1 MCCVDIYVFILS
13 LQPTRPRAPVPNP
26 DFVPPTKKR
35 AVVKVEKKPTEVV
48 IDGCDDNMLPAERLE
63 VSGQSDSSVQA
74 TPLDKNRIKATKS
87 SFNDKKIKSVKSSV
101 YKAESSTQVELLL
114 PCSSSELSNSELVQ
128 ALTDAIEILGKQAQE
143 SNSSGVQI
151 ISEASDTPLHT
162 TKSQDA
168 QHQSSIVNN
177 SGTTVTETQVKPP
190 ASSSINV
197 CVKPQAIAPK
207 PNPVQHILPK
217 PTILH
222 KPTTQ
227 TGNITT
233 AVNTAPVSQCV
244 ADSPCKQQ
252 LHVPHKPSDNQKLS
266 HPSSRQGKQQ
276 QVSTQSLKP
285 ANKQHASSQSH
296 KLSDKQQPPPETIEQ
311 PPPKTTIQ
319 SPKQQASARSPIL
332 TTEAEQISAK
342 ASLSSSKQQPSIH
355 STKPTNEQQT
365 SSTSSNLSGKLK
377 PSTPS
382 STTPRKQKTSASIKS
397 TKQSREKTV
406 VSTIMSSNQKVLCSN
421 TPKIMPKMPK
431 PKVHVVDLVEERG
444 HPAKAED
451 KSKIISDAMQFA
463 AFAAE
468 ALNLQNQSELT
479 VLISRNEQGE
489 PVFIL
494 QPPT

>member
-1 MCCVDIYVFILS
+1 MCGIDIYVFILS

-48 IDGCDDNMLPAERLE
+48 IDGCHEYTLPAERLQ
-63 VSGQSDSSVQA
+63 VSGQSVSSVQA
-74 TPLDKNRIKATKS
+74 TPLDKKRIKAAKS
-87 SFNDKKIKSVKSSV
+87 SFNDKNIQLVKSSV
-101 YKAESSTQVELLL
+101 DIPESSTQVELLL
-114 PCSSSELSNSELVQ
+114 PCSSAEQSNSELVQ

-151 ISEASDTPLHT
+151 ISEASDMPLHT
-162 TKSQDA
+162 TNSQDA
-168 QHQSSIVNN
+168 RHQSSVVNN

-190 ASSSINV
+190 ASSSVNV
-197 CVKPQAIAPK
+197 CVKPQVIAPK

-233 AVNTAPVSQCV
+233 AVNTATVSQCV

-266 HPSSRQGKQQ
+266 HPSSRQAKQQ
-276 QVSTQSLKP
+276 QISSQSLKP

-296 KLSDKQQPPPETIEQ
+296 KLSDKQQPS
-311 PPPKTTIQ
+311 PKTTEQ
-319 SPKQQASARSPIL
+319 SPIQQASARSPIL
-332 TTEAEQISAK
+332 TTEAEQISAQ
-342 ASLSSSKQQPSIH
+342 ASLSGSKQQPSIH
-355 STKPTNEQQT
+355 STKSTNEQQT

-382 STTPRKQKTSASIKS
+382 STTPRKQTTSASIKS
-397 TKQSREKTV
+397 TKQSREKAV
-406 VSTIMSSNQKVLCSN
+406 VSTIMSSNQEVLCSN
-421 TPKIMPKMPK
+421 TPKIMPKKPK